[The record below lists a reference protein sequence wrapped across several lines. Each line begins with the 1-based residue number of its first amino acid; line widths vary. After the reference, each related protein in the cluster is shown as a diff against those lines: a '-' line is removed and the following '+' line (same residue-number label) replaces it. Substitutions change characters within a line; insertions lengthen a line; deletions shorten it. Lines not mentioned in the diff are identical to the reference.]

1 MRLIIHEQPYE
12 KPVAAGLL
20 RYEQDGKPTGTVE
33 HWRLTDAAEGYRF
46 FRVDLDAREAESG
59 DTYLYHLVLSPDNR
73 PERLKFR
80 FYNARKNIS
89 GNVLIE
95 DSVMTLVRDVKFQ
108 GVDKHFEETAETDD
122 QTLFWYPSAMGLGT
136 LAYCHSDPM
145 PEGKFSAVTLDKA
158 DDFALNRVEVTL
170 QLGDKEMLAVG
181 QQNVGVRP
189 LSISWK
195 DQVRTLWLNPHK
207 RPVKMVRGD
216 GLTAVETRHI
226 HY

>member
-1 MRLIIHEQPYE
+1 MRFIIREQPYE

-20 RYEQDGKPTGTVE
+20 RYELDGKPTGTVE

-80 FYNARKNIS
+80 FYNARTSIS
-89 GNVLIE
+89 GDLLIE
-95 DSVMTLVRDVKFQ
+95 DSVMTLIRDVNGQ
-108 GVDKHFEETAETDD
+108 RFEETAETND
-122 QTLFWYPSAMGLGT
+122 QTLFWYPSTMGLGT
-136 LAYCHSDPM
+136 LAYCHPDPL
-145 PEGKFSAVTLDKA
+145 PEGTNTAVTLDKA
-158 DDFALNRVEVTL
+158 ADFAVKQVEVTF
-170 QLGDKEMLAVG
+170 QTGEKEMLAVG

-189 LSISWK
+189 FSISWQ

-216 GLTAVETRHI
+216 GLTAIETRHI